1 MQADTPG
8 DDTTLRMPS
17 MPKPASQPPTSVEA
31 GAADSP
37 TGVISVAF
45 SCLGVYAFGRKTD
58 YQRTLTNFLAAQA
71 SMFMERL
78 KRKPHHA
85 INILDGIDGLVQG
98 GEMLLVLGNP
108 GSGCTTL
115 LKSLSGHTDG
125 LIVDDRSILNFQGV
139 PSKQMFTAFRG
150 KTTYQAEFD
159 IHFPTLTMRETLEF
173 ASKARTRPERW
184 DACSLAVEDE
194 ARMLG
199 LRQALDTYMGNALLP
214 GLPSSSNAHKEIM
227 LGDGVF
233 QCWDNSTRGLDSVN
247 ALDFVKAVRRRTSD
261 RNSVA
266 IVTLYQAGE
275 DIYKLFDKV
284 IVLHEGRQIYFGPT
298 QDAKKYFTDMGFN
311 SPPRCPTPEFL
322 TSVTRPLVLRPNIR
336 DGVSWVPRNALQF
349 AKAWR
354 SSPEYK
360 ALLSDI
366 DGYNEKHPL
375 ENKSSVALT
384 CEALAG
390 HDERRSAFILLT
402 PKQIGLCI
410 DRGFLRLRHN
420 LPVLTSTIVGNLV
433 ISIILGS
440 MFYSMKD
447 DTSSF
452 FGCGVLLFFTSL
464 INTTLAA
471 FESVALWDDRPV
483 IEKHSR
489 YRFYHPFTEAVASF
503 LCDVPNKIVLTFAF
517 NLPVYFLS
525 NLRRTPGAFFTYYL
539 FGFMCLLNGSVI
551 YRSMGAMSRTLV
563 GSQPPGAVLVALMTI
578 YSGFVL
584 PLRDMRPWLQW
595 FSYINP
601 VYYASRAVDLSAQI
615 LFHRAIGTRRT
626 SSVQPLVLD
635 LGKLQYLEMLTSRLS
650 LGSIHSIFGGV
661 YNDFTRCTL
670 FVLIHLFRNLGILM
684 ATLSV
689 AACVYLLATEYI
701 SMLPPR
707 PDVFL
712 FQRLHMP
719 DVTEPQDLEGG
730 AAVPRDNSEKFNTS
744 SQKTA
749 SDVSCKS
756 RGAHLVWSNLTYE
769 IKDGKEKKV
778 ILHDIDGWGS
788 SGAGKTTLLNVLAE
802 RTTIGVVNGNISVDT
817 RHQNIAFARKIGYAQ
832 QDDIHL
838 ETASVREVLLFSALL
853 RQPSHYSKQEK
864 IDFVDQVIDM
874 LDMRIFQHAVVGRL
888 NIEQKK
894 RVTIGT
900 ELAARPEL
908 LLFLDE
914 PTSGLD
920 SDSAWS
926 FCNLLKRLTSNG
938 QAILCT
944 IHQPSSPLLGL
955 FDRLLLLD
963 QGQAIYFGSLGHE
976 FRDVIHYFERHGA
989 RKCPSHENPAEWMME
1004 ITRDD
1009 ATDNGMSWGSIW
1021 KESME
1026 HDLVRQECDDMEQ
1039 RLSNT
1044 AVGES
1049 SQETQITEF
1058 ATPFWDQLAI
1068 VTKRAFEHDWRSP
1081 GYIYSKSLTT
1091 FGTAFINGL
1100 SFWASGTTSQDIQ
1113 NQVFS
1118 LFLLLTI
1125 FGTHVQLIM
1134 ARLHDSRVLYE
1145 NRERQSRT
1153 YSWAVFIISN
1163 VIVELASQ
1171 TLISVICFV
1180 SWYYP
1185 LGLWRKALNQGELH
1199 SRSGLVFLL
1208 IWSLLVLFQTFSQ
1221 MLMTIMPDVP
1231 TGINIG
1237 NVLFMLSLI
1246 FSGVLVPPNDL
1257 PRFWIFMYRATPLSY
1272 YVSAVMSTGLSGT
1285 DIECSSD
1292 DILRF
1297 DPPAGQSCGSYIE
1310 ASGTSRILNPNDES
1324 SCEVCMYTTA
1334 DSLLSYFGIYFEDR
1348 WWQWGVTIAYNVFNV
1363 VFIFLLYWL
1372 VKVPKISRRQR

>member
-8 DDTTLRMPS
+8 NDTTPQMPS
-17 MPKPASQPPTSVEA
+17 MPRPASQPPTSVEA

-45 SCLGVYAFGRKTD
+45 SGLGVCAFGRKTD

-78 KRKPHHA
+78 KRKPHHT
-85 INILDGIDGLVQG
+85 ISILDGIDGLVQG

-125 LIVDDRSILNFQGV
+125 LIGDDRSILNFQGKL
-139 PSKQMFTAFRG
+139 PCNMFTAFRG
-150 KTTYQAEFD
+150 KNTYQAEFD
-159 IHFPTLTMRETLEF
+159 IHFPTLTMRETLEL

-184 DACSLAVEDE
+184 DACSVAVEDE

-199 LRQALDTYMGNALLP
+199 LGQALDTYMGNALLP
-214 GLPSSSNAHKEIM
+214 GSPASSNAHKEIM

-284 IVLHEGRQIYFGPT
+284 LVLHEGRQIYFGPT

-336 DGVSWVPRNALQF
+336 EGVSWVPRNALEF

-366 DGYNEKHPL
+366 DDYNEKHPL
-375 ENKSSVALT
+375 GNKRSVALT
-384 CEALAG
+384 REALVG
-390 HDERRSAFILLT
+390 QGESRSAFILPI
-402 PKQIGLCI
+402 PKQISLCI

-440 MFYSMKD
+440 MFYNMED

-452 FGCGVLLFFTSL
+452 FGRGVLLFFTSL

-517 NLPVYFLS
+517 NLPVYFLG
-525 NLRRTPGAFFTYYL
+525 NLRRTPAAFFTYYL

-584 PLRDMRPWLQW
+584 PFRDMRPWLQW

-601 VYYASRAVDLSAQI
+601 VYYAFEAMFSGRRFECTDFVPRSNWDSSHFICSASGARPGETSVSGDAYI
-615 LFHRAIGTRRT
+615 EAEFGFH
-626 SSVQPLVLD
+626 SQ
-635 LGKLQYLEMLTSRLS
+635 
-650 LGSIHSIFGGV
+650 
-661 YNDFTRCTL
+661 
-670 FVLIHLFRNLGILM
+670 HLWRNLGILM

-707 PDVFL
+707 PDILL
-712 FQRLHMP
+712 FQRSHMP
-719 DVTEPQDLEGG
+719 DVTKPQDLEGG
-730 AAVPRDNSEKFNTS
+730 AAIPRDNSEKFNTS

-769 IKDGKEKKV
+769 IKDEKEKKV
-778 ILHDIDGWGS
+778 ILHNIDGWVKPGTLTALMGS

-802 RTTIGVVNGNISVDT
+802 RTTIGVVKGNISVDT

-989 RKCPSHENPAEWMME
+989 RKCLSHENPAEWMME

-1058 ATPFWDQLAI
+1058 AAPFWDQLAI

-1231 TGINIG
+1231 TGINTG

-1257 PRFWIFMYRATPLSY
+1257 PRFWVFMYRATPLSY

-1324 SCEVCMYTTA
+1324 SCELTGA
-1334 DSLLSYFGIYFEDR
+1334 
-1348 WWQWGVTIAYNVFNV
+1348 
-1363 VFIFLLYWL
+1363 
-1372 VKVPKISRRQR
+1372 VP